1 MGTHQVLRSREIFSQ
16 PPVGGPQALCRLWQ
30 TAGMTEWPTRLGQAG
45 WGRRSLRKAS
55 GRCFQETSSSSE
67 PLGQSVRA
75 SPLPWAS
82 GSLAEPALSSQVNF
96 WPAGLSSSLLLLCH
110 CVCVV
115 LKNHQEIG
123 EGLYSSLQALL
134 PPQLL
139 SPLPCP
145 SLRL

>member
-1 MGTHQVLRSREIFSQ
+1 MFRSREFFSQ
-16 PPVGGPQALCRLWQ
+16 PPVGGPQALRRFWQ
-30 TAGMTEWPTRLGQAG
+30 MAGVTEWPARLGKAG
-45 WGRRSLRKAS
+45 WRRSLQKAS

-115 LKNHQEIG
+115 LKNHQEMG

-139 SPLPCP
+139 SPLARP